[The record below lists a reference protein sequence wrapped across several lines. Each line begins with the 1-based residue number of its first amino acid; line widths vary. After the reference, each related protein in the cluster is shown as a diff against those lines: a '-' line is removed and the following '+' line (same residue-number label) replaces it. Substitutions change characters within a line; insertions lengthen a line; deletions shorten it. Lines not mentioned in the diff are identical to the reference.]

1 MRALRQ
7 RRRSALLAAAALGA
21 GLLAGCTSGSDNPTI
36 QAPPT
41 ASVSTAPTQTVT
53 PVTPTALPSSAPP
66 ATHPATPSPT
76 VSRPPSASPTRGAVG
91 TATTIQSAES
101 YVQTTSDQAG
111 GPFQFIGADST
122 WRPAATLHV
131 LHAVPAAAAGNGGDT
146 YFFFVN
152 GNLVG
157 QFHFAGAVSERT
169 PDATSFAVTYHVY
182 KPGDPQCCPTG
193 GNATTTFRW
202 DGSKLVHDPAPGA
215 TQP

>member
-7 RRRSALLAAAALGA
+7 RRRSVLLLAAALGA
-21 GLLAGCTSGSDNPTI
+21 GVLAGCTSGSDNPTI

-41 ASVSTAPTQTVT
+41 ASASSAPTQTVT
-53 PVTPTALPSSAPP
+53 PTVLPSSAPA
-66 ATHPATPSPT
+66 ATHTATPSPT
-76 VSRPPSASPTRGAVG
+76 VSRPPSASPTKGAVG
-91 TATTIQSAES
+91 ATTIQSAES

-169 PDATSFAVTYHVY
+169 PDATSFTVTYHVY

-215 TQP
+215 TQN

>member
-7 RRRSALLAAAALGA
+7 LRRSVLLLAAALATGA
-21 GLLAGCTSGSDNPTI
+21 LAGCTSGSDNPTI

-41 ASVSTAPTQTVT
+41 TPVSTAPTQTVT
-53 PVTPTALPSSAPP
+53 PTALPSSPP
-66 ATHPATPSPT
+66 AATHTATPSPT
-76 VSRPPSASPTRGAVG
+76 VSRPPSASPTKGAVG
-91 TATTIQSAES
+91 ATTIQSAES

-131 LHAVPAAAAGNGGDT
+131 LHATPAAAAGNGGDY

-202 DGSKLVHDPAPGA
+202 DGSKLVHDPVPGA
-215 TQP
+215 TQN

>member
-7 RRRSALLAAAALGA
+7 LRRSVLLLAAALATGA
-21 GLLAGCTSGSDNPTI
+21 LAGCTSGSDNPTI

-41 ASVSTAPTQTVT
+41 TPVSTAPTQTVT
-53 PVTPTALPSSAPP
+53 PTALPSSPP
-66 ATHPATPSPT
+66 AATHTATPSPT
-76 VSRPPSASPTRGAVG
+76 VSRPPSASPTKGAVG
-91 TATTIQSAES
+91 ATTIQSAES

-131 LHAVPAAAAGNGGDT
+131 LHATPAAAAGNGGDY

-202 DGSKLVHDPAPGA
+202 DGAKLVHDPAPGA
-215 TQP
+215 TQN

>member
-7 RRRSALLAAAALGA
+7 RRRSVLLAAAALGA
-21 GLLAGCTSGSDNPTI
+21 GVLAGCTSGSDNPTI

-41 ASVSTAPTQTVT
+41 ASVSAAPTQT
-53 PVTPTALPSSAPP
+53 VTPTALPSSAPA
-66 ATHPATPSPT
+66 ATHTATPSPT
-76 VSRPPSASPTRGAVG
+76 VSRPPSASSTKGPAGG
-91 TATTIQSAES
+91 ATTIQSAET
-101 YVQTTSDQAG
+101 YVQTASDQAG

-157 QFHFAGAVSERT
+157 QFHFTGAVGERT
-169 PDATSFAVTYHVY
+169 PDATSFAVTYGVY
-182 KPGDPQCCPTG
+182 KPGDPHCCPTG

-202 DGSKLVHDPAPGA
+202 DGSKLVHDPPPGA
-215 TQP
+215 TQN

>member
-7 RRRSALLAAAALGA
+7 RRLGVLLLAAALGA
-21 GLLAGCTSGSDNPTI
+21 AVLAGCTSGSDNPTI

-53 PVTPTALPSSAPP
+53 PTAPPSSAPP
-66 ATHPATPSPT
+66 ATHTTTPSPT
-76 VSRPPSASPTRGAVG
+76 VSRPPSASPTKGAVG
-91 TATTIQSAES
+91 ATTIQSAES

-146 YFFFVN
+146 YFFFVI

-157 QFHFAGAVSERT
+157 QFHFAGAMSERT

-202 DGSKLVHDPAPGA
+202 DGAKLVHDPAPGA
-215 TQP
+215 TQN

>member
-7 RRRSALLAAAALGA
+7 RRRSVLLLAAALGA
-21 GLLAGCTSGSDNPTI
+21 GMLAGCTSGSDNPTI

-41 ASVSTAPTQTVT
+41 ASVSSAPTQTVT
-53 PVTPTALPSSAPP
+53 PTVLPSSAPA
-66 ATHPATPSPT
+66 ATHTATPSPT
-76 VSRPPSASPTRGAVG
+76 VSRPASPSPTKGAVG
-91 TATTIQSAES
+91 ATTIQSAES

-131 LHAVPAAAAGNGGDT
+131 LHATPAAAAGNGGDY

-169 PDATSFAVTYHVY
+169 PDATSFTVTYHVY

-202 DGSKLVHDPAPGA
+202 DGSKLVHDPVPGA
-215 TQP
+215 TQN

>member
-7 RRRSALLAAAALGA
+7 RRRSVLLLAAALGA
-21 GLLAGCTSGSDNPTI
+21 GMLAGCTSGSDNPTI

-41 ASVSTAPTQTVT
+41 ASVSSAPTQTVT
-53 PVTPTALPSSAPP
+53 PTVLPSSAPA
-66 ATHPATPSPT
+66 ATHTATPSPT
-76 VSRPPSASPTRGAVG
+76 VSPSPTKGAVG
-91 TATTIQSAES
+91 ATTIQSAES

-131 LHAVPAAAAGNGGDT
+131 LHATPAAAAGNGGDY

-202 DGSKLVHDPAPGA
+202 DGAKLVHDPAPGA
-215 TQP
+215 TQN

>member
-7 RRRSALLAAAALGA
+7 LRRSVLLLAAALATGA
-21 GLLAGCTSGSDNPTI
+21 LAGCTSGSDNPTI

-41 ASVSTAPTQTVT
+41 TPVSTAPTQTVT
-53 PVTPTALPSSAPP
+53 PTALPSSPP
-66 ATHPATPSPT
+66 AATHTATPSST
-76 VSRPPSASPTRGAVG
+76 VSRPPAASPTKGAVG
-91 TATTIQSAES
+91 ATTIQSAES

-122 WRPAATLHV
+122 WRPAATLHA

-169 PDATSFAVTYHVY
+169 PDATSFTVTYHVY

-215 TQP
+215 TQN

>member
-7 RRRSALLAAAALGA
+7 LRRSVLLLAAALATGA
-21 GLLAGCTSGSDNPTI
+21 LAGCTSGSDNPTI

-41 ASVSTAPTQTVT
+41 TPVSTAPTQTVT
-53 PVTPTALPSSAPP
+53 PTALPSSPP
-66 ATHPATPSPT
+66 AATHTATPSPT
-76 VSRPPSASPTRGAVG
+76 VSRPPSASPTKGAVG
-91 TATTIQSAES
+91 ATTIQSAES

-131 LHAVPAAAAGNGGDT
+131 LHATPAAAAGNGGDY

-169 PDATSFAVTYHVY
+169 PDATSFTVTYHVY

-202 DGSKLVHDPAPGA
+202 DGSKLVHDPVPGA
-215 TQP
+215 TQN

>member
-7 RRRSALLAAAALGA
+7 RRLSVLLLAAALGA
-21 GLLAGCTSGSDNPTI
+21 GLQAGCTSGSDNPTI

-41 ASVSTAPTQTVT
+41 SVSTAPTQTAT
-53 PVTPTALPSSAPP
+53 PSTPTASPSSAAP
-66 ATHPATPSPT
+66 ATHTPSPT
-76 VSRPPSASPTRGAVG
+76 ASRPPSASPTRAAAG

-122 WRPAATLHV
+122 WRTAATLHV

-152 GNLVG
+152 GNLAG

-169 PDATSFAVTYHVY
+169 PDASSFAVIYHVY

-193 GNATTTFRW
+193 GTATTTFRW

-215 TQP
+215 TQS

>member
-7 RRRSALLAAAALGA
+7 RRLGVLLLAAALGA
-21 GLLAGCTSGSDNPTI
+21 GVPAGCTGSDNPTI

-41 ASVSTAPTQTVT
+41 ASVSTAATQTVT
-53 PVTPTALPSSAPP
+53 PTAPPSSAPP
-66 ATHPATPSPT
+66 ATHTTTPSPT
-76 VSRPPSASPTRGAVG
+76 VSRPPSASPTRAAAG

-157 QFHFAGAVSERT
+157 QFHFAGAMSEGT
-169 PDATSFAVTYHVY
+169 PDATSFVVTYHVY

-215 TQP
+215 TQN

>member
-1 MRALRQ
+1 MRALKQ
-7 RRRSALLAAAALGA
+7 RRRSVLLLAAALGA

-36 QAPPT
+36 QGPSAT
-41 ASVSTAPTQTVT
+41 SVSTAPTQTAT
-53 PVTPTALPSSAPP
+53 PVTPTSLPSSAPP
-66 ATHPATPSPT
+66 ATHTATPSPT

-91 TATTIQSAES
+91 TATTIQSAEA
-101 YVQTTSDQAG
+101 YVQTTSDLSG

-122 WRPAATLHV
+122 WRTAATLHV

-169 PDATSFAVTYHVY
+169 PDATSFAVTYRVY

-193 GNATTTFRW
+193 GTATTTFRW

-215 TQP
+215 TQG

>member
-1 MRALRQ
+1 MRALKQ
-7 RRRSALLAAAALGA
+7 RRRSVLLLAAALGA

-36 QAPPT
+36 QGPPAT
-41 ASVSTAPTQTVT
+41 SVSTAPTQTVT
-53 PVTPTALPSSAPP
+53 PVTPTALPSS
-66 ATHPATPSPT
+66 THPATPSPT
-76 VSRPPSASPTRGAVG
+76 VSRPSSATPTKPALG
-91 TATTIQSAES
+91 TATTIQSAEL
-101 YVQTTSDQAG
+101 YVRTTSDQAG

-122 WRPAATLHV
+122 WRPAATLHA
-131 LHAVPAAAAGNGGDT
+131 LHAVPAAAAGSGGDT

-157 QFHFAGAVSERT
+157 QFHFAGAVSEST

-193 GNATTTFRW
+193 GNAATTFRW

-215 TQP
+215 TQN